1 MNQYPKKT
9 IVSPKPILAKDK
21 ISDYMMTLPSKNEK
35 IGSSSKTQAHRYG
48 KI

>member
-9 IVSPKPILAKDK
+9 IVSPKPILVKDK
-21 ISDYMMTLPSKNEK
+21 ISDYIMTLPSKNEK
-35 IGSSSKTQAHRYG
+35 IGSSKTQAHKYG